1 MIEIVLKSVERTRCR
16 VISVKSTERCRF
28 KEACSLTSEMFA
40 VIIVGK
46 DFVGGRKDGSCS
58 LTIYL
63 AQLLNVGQLL
73 RLDVDWRTSSN
84 YSASGSFFEGKNP
97 VGERRIILTLMVASL
112 GGPRHSVAKGR
123 HAL

>member
-1 MIEIVLKSVERTRCR
+1 MIDIVLKSVERTRCR

-97 VGERRIILTLMVASL
+97 VASV
-112 GGPRHSVAKGR
+112 G
-123 HAL
+123 